1 MDVVRV
7 TTMNAGAAHQCT
19 EPLRGTQ
26 AAAAASPGG
35 GSESTT
41 RPVDGHQA
49 RGCQK
54 TGMGKAGMARRRGW
68 GHTQGEG
75 RNEGSENYEGHDTQR
90 QGQCR

>member
-1 MDVVRV
+1 MGEMDVIRV
-7 TTMNAGAAHQCT
+7 TTMTAGATHQCT

-49 RGCQK
+49 RG
-54 TGMGKAGMARRRGW
+54 G
-68 GHTQGEG
+68 
-75 RNEGSENYEGHDTQR
+75 
-90 QGQCR
+90 